1 MPNLKVVFSD
11 FTEDVY
17 KTVKDAED
25 AILEAYAEGAMV
37 DYVCEEENED
47 NIYSCV
53 WSVKLQKEK

>member
-1 MPNLKVVFSD
+1 MPKIKVIFND

-17 KTVKDAED
+17 KTIEDAEG
-25 AILEAYAEGAMV
+25 AILEASAEGVMV
-37 DYVCEEENED
+37 DWVEEYENED